1 METYK
6 KELYHDG
13 ILGMKWGHR
22 NGPPYP
28 LKKHSAAEIKA
39 GAKKTA
45 LDMAKTSRSVAAST
59 AKTSRSAAV
68 STASNKITKAI
79 VNKLDKNGN
88 QKIDGKEIVSAAL
101 KTAGTVAIST
111 LVTKGINKGIDS
123 TISVGKVATSK
134 LIAKAAEVKVDA
146 VSNLAVNAALAIARK
161 KK

>member
-45 LDMAKTSRSVAAST
+45 LDM

-111 LVTKGINKGIDS
+111 LVKKGINKGIDS

-134 LIAKAAEVKVDA
+134 LIAKAAEVKIDA